1 MIKQFYEKA
10 LPSQGVYCVAKI
22 DNKRTTQRFA
32 ESIDD
37 VENLARQFAL
47 EKANVALASFD
58 GYSRKAEDAQ
68 FLRSFFIDLDVGVP
82 KAQVKRGY
90 VSKSDAHIALQVFL
104 ARTELPPPVIVDSGT
119 GVHAYWL
126 LDRDVP
132 AKEWKPYAEKFK
144 AYCLE
149 NDLHIDPVVTA
160 DVARIMRCP
169 ETFNYKT
176 TPPSKCEVITDELP
190 VYSFDEFKEFLGI
203 VEETPAEI

>member
-22 DNKRTTQRFA
+22 DGKRTTQRFA
-32 ESIDD
+32 ESIDE

-47 EKANVALASFD
+47 EKANVYVALAAFD

-68 FLRSFFIDLDVGVP
+68 FLRSFFIDLDVGVS

-90 VSKSDAHIALQVFL
+90 VSQSEAHIALQAFL

-126 LDRDVP
+126 FDRDVP
-132 AKEWKPYAEKFK
+132 VAEWKPYAEKFK
-144 AYCLE
+144 A
-149 NDLHIDPVVTA
+149 
-160 DVARIMRCP
+160 
-169 ETFNYKT
+169 
-176 TPPSKCEVITDELP
+176 
-190 VYSFDEFKEFLGI
+190 
-203 VEETPAEI
+203 